1 MTKIMTI
8 LGTRPEI
15 IKMSRVISELDR
27 HVEHILVHS
36 GQNYDYELNEVFF
49 NDLGVR
55 RPDYF
60 LDVASDRTAD
70 MLGQIISASDRVFE
84 KENPDALLIYGD
96 TNTGLSVIS
105 AKRRK
110 IPVFHMEA
118 GNRSFD
124 QRVPEELN
132 RKIIDHLSD
141 INFVLSE
148 HARRY
153 LLTEGIKPETIIHTG
168 SHMEEVFEFYQESIV
183 SSKILNTLKLESN
196 KYLIVSAHR
205 EENVDVDK
213 NLQLLLDGLERL
225 QVEFDVPVIVSTHP
239 RTKKRLEALKPDL
252 NINNIQFLKPFGFF
266 DYIQLQMNALCVIS
280 DSGTIFEESSLL
292 DLAAVTMREAHE
304 RPEGNDQGS
313 VIMTGLDPN
322 RLVEAV
328 HLAISHKTK
337 DGIRNIL
344 EVETYRGGPVSKKI
358 IRIIL
363 SYIDYVNRTVWKK

>member
-15 IKMSRVISELDR
+15 IKMSRVIAELDK
-27 HVEHILVHS
+27 HVDHVLVHS

-55 RPDYF
+55 KPDYF
-60 LDVASDRTAD
+60 LNVASERTAD
-70 MLGQIISASDRVFE
+70 MLGNIISASDKVME
-84 KENPDALLIYGD
+84 AENPDAILIYGD
-96 TNTGLSVIS
+96 TNTGLSVIA

-132 RKIIDHLSD
+132 RKVIDHLSD

-153 LLTEGIKPETIIHTG
+153 LLAEGIKPETIIHTG
-168 SHMEEVFEFYQESIV
+168 SHMQEVFNYYAESIE
-183 SSKILNTLKLESN
+183 SSKILENLNLK
-196 KYLIVSAHR
+196 KDQYLLVSAHR
-205 EENVDVDK
+205 EENVDVEL
-213 NLQLLLDGLERL
+213 NLSLLLQGLQQL
-225 QVEFDVPVIVSTHP
+225 QVEFNVPVIVSTHP
-239 RTKKRLEALKPDL
+239 RTRKRLEALESDL
-252 NINNIQFLKPFGFF
+252 KDKNIKFLNPFGFF
-266 DYIQLQMNALCVIS
+266 DYVQLQKNALCVIS

-292 DLAAVTMREAHE
+292 DLVAVTMREAHE

-313 VIMTGLDPN
+313 VIMTGLKTN
-322 RLVEAV
+322 RLVESV
-328 HLAISHKTK
+328 HLAINHKTK
-337 DGIRNIL
+337 DGVRKIL
-344 EVETYRGGPVSKKI
+344 EVETYKGGPVSKKI
-358 IRIIL
+358 LRIVL
-363 SYIDYVNRTVWKK
+363 SYIDYVNRTVWSK